1 VGGTNL
7 LPEIEQKRQ
16 LGEMKTR
23 HKKVFGLLTLS
34 VALGWVAVGWGNLRR
49 LESQIAAIDQEKTT
63 LSHQAE
69 GLEAQADRLEE
80 ARRSEGRGV
89 VDVLLTLKAALP
101 SGVSLNGFSYE
112 RRGAVVL
119 RGESNSL
126 AEVLA
131 TVSALEK
138 TALFNKVELRNSD
151 VAMINGK
158 EMAQF
163 QIVCDPAGGRT

>member
-1 VGGTNL
+1 
-7 LPEIEQKRQ
+7 
-16 LGEMKTR
+16 
-23 HKKVFGLLTLS
+23 
-34 VALGWVAVGWGNLRR
+34 
-49 LESQIAAIDQEKTT
+49 
-63 LSHQAE
+63 
-69 GLEAQADRLEE
+69 
-80 ARRSEGRGV
+80 V